1 MDTDT
6 PSTEQTDATAVLVR
20 RLARPHPSGGT
31 VIERSVILAEGKRSK
46 ELLAWIADHGGAP
59 DSTLATARNR
69 GLHSPS
75 LATGAEVQTTPARRY
90 ILPAHAFD

>member
-1 MDTDT
+1 MDTLPAD
-6 PSTEQTDATAVLVR
+6 QTDATAVLVR

-31 VIERSVILAEGKRSK
+31 VIERPVILAEGKRSK
-46 ELLAWIADHGGAP
+46 EILAWIADHGGAP
-59 DSTLATARNR
+59 DSTLANVGNK

-75 LATGAEVQTTPARRY
+75 LAAGVERQTTPARRY